1 MDIVGKKVFITS
13 CGGLGDLIVC
23 TPALK
28 RLKEKFKCHITF
40 LCQEKYKD
48 VLLGLPYIDKV
59 VTIERG
65 KFLGRYKCIFSGELY
80 KQDCVI
86 FTDWHPIL
94 LVACHL
100 FKVPLV
106 AGILRQGHKFSKF
119 INKPIVN
126 QVFEQIHYAAL
137 SNAMTYG
144 MALDVVLDGNMD
156 DIDVSLPSDN
166 DVIAVDNMLQELNV
180 GERYIVLSPFAALK
194 ERNYPVE
201 QAKQLVKK
209 IEAKY
214 KVPVIVIGVKED
226 TQEAMIIS
234 EKVLT
239 GKTSIMQM
247 IQLIKK
253 ATLLISVDS
262 GPMHI
267 AGAVRT
273 PCVALFS
280 KDLPSRWAP
289 RTKCVPIY
297 LNYECSPCS
306 DEAAKSCKYNVRC
319 MRDITFEIVMENVEK
334 LLQSNIHVC
343 NGELKT

>member
-1 MDIVGKKVFITS
+1 MLITS

-28 RLKEKFKCHITF
+28 RLKEKFNCHITF

-48 VLLGLPYIDKV
+48 VLLVLPYIDKV

-65 KFLGRYKCIFSGELY
+65 KLFGRYKCILTGELY

-94 LVACHL
+94 LAACHL

-106 AGILRQGHKFSKF
+106 AGIPRQGHKFNKF

-126 QVFEQIHYAAL
+126 QVFEQVHYAAL

-156 DIDVSLPSDN
+156 AIDVSLPSDN
-166 DVIAVDNMLQELNV
+166 DIIAVDNLLRDLSA

-201 QAKQLVKK
+201 QAKQLAKK
-209 IEAKY
+209 IEARY

-247 IQLIKK
+247 VQLIKK
-253 ATLLISVDS
+253 AMLLISVDS

-267 AGAVRT
+267 AGAVGT

-289 RTKCVPIY
+289 RKNCIPIY
-297 LNYECSPCS
+297 LDYECSPCD
-306 DEAAKSCKYNVRC
+306 DETARNCPHNIRC
-319 MRDITFEIVMENVEK
+319 MRDISAEMVMKNVEK
-334 LLQSNIHVC
+334 LLTNRM
-343 NGELKT
+343 

>member
-1 MDIVGKKVFITS
+1 MNIIGKNVLITS

-65 KFLGRYKCIFSGELY
+65 KFLGRYKCILSGELY

-94 LVACHL
+94 LLACHW

-106 AGILRQGHKFSKF
+106 ACIPRHGHKFSKF
-119 INKPIVN
+119 ISKPIVN
-126 QVFEQIHYAAL
+126 QVFEQVHYAAL

-166 DVIAVDNMLQELNV
+166 DIIAVDNMLQELNV

-201 QAKQLVKK
+201 QAKQLVQK

-214 KVPVIVIGVKED
+214 KIPVIVIGVKEN
-226 TQEAMIIS
+226 TQDAMIIS
-234 EKVLT
+234 EKILT

-247 IQLIKK
+247 IQLIRK
-253 ATLLISVDS
+253 AMLLISVDS

-267 AGAVRT
+267 AGAVET
-273 PCVALFS
+273 PCIALFS
-280 KDLPSRWAP
+280 KDLPSSWAP
-289 RTKCVPIY
+289 RKNCIPIY
-297 LNYECSPCS
+297 LSYECSPCD
-306 DEAAKSCKYNVRC
+306 DETARNCKYNVKC
-319 MRDITFEIVMENVEK
+319 MHNITVEMIMQK
-334 LLQSNIHVC
+334 IDEVYD
-343 NGELKT
+343 E